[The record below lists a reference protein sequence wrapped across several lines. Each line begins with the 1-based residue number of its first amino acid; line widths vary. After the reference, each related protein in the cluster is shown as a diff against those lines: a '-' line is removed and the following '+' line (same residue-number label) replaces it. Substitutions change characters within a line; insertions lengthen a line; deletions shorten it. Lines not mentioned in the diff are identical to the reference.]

1 MSDAPGEPERPL
13 PQDPEDR
20 PEDRPEDLELIPR
33 TPGEPAWMRA
43 LAPIRSEGAA
53 FRTVL
58 WAVGAALAVAAVV
71 LLARAV
77 G

>member
-13 PQDPEDR
+13 PQD

-43 LAPIRSEGAA
+43 LAPVRSEGAA

>member
-13 PQDPEDR
+13 PQDPEA
-20 PEDRPEDLELIPR
+20 RPEDLELIPR